1 MNTDGAGTSLEV
13 IILMGLQ
20 ASGKSTFFRTHF
32 ALTHAHVSK
41 DLLHNTSKPARRQQQ
56 LIEEALRAGHSV
68 VVDNTN
74 PTKEER
80 EKLIALGHFYGAT
93 VTGYYFEVQIRQS
106 LERNKSRQGKARVPD
121 VAIFTT
127 RKRLVRPSSEE
138 GFDRLFSVRTLGDQ
152 TFEVSDW
159 EEEIADKQQGIS

>member
-1 MNTDGAGTSLEV
+1 MKTEGAEASLEV
-13 IILMGLQ
+13 IILIGLQ

-41 DLLHNTSKPARRQQQ
+41 DLLYNNSKPARRQQQ

-80 EKLIALGHFYGAT
+80 EKLIALGHSYGAT
-93 VTGYYFEVQIRQS
+93 VIGYYFEVQIRQC

-127 RKRLVRPSSEE
+127 LKRLVRPSSEE

-152 TFEVSDW
+152 AFEVSDW
-159 EEEIADKQQGIS
+159 KEEISDEQQGI

>member
-1 MNTDGAGTSLEV
+1 MNTEGVGASLEV

-41 DLLHNTSKPARRQQQ
+41 DLLRNNGKKARRQQQ

-74 PTKEER
+74 PSKEER
-80 EKLIALGHFYGAT
+80 ETLIALGHLYGAT
-93 VTGYYFEVQIRQS
+93 VVGYFFEVQVQQS
-106 LERNKSRQGKARVPD
+106 LERNKLRPGKARVPD

-127 RKRLVRPSSEE
+127 RKRLVRPSAEE
-138 GFDRLFSVRTLGDQ
+138 GFDRLFSVRAMGDE

-159 EEEIADKQQGIS
+159 KDEVSDEE

>member
-1 MNTDGAGTSLEV
+1 MNTEGVGAALEV

-32 ALTHAHVSK
+32 ALTHTHVSK
-41 DLLHNTSKPARRQQQ
+41 DLLRNNGKKAQRQQQ

-74 PTKEER
+74 PSKEER
-80 EKLIALGHFYGAT
+80 ETLIALGHLYGAR
-93 VTGYYFEVQIRQS
+93 VIGYFFEVQLGQS
-106 LERNKSRQGKARVPD
+106 LERNRLRQGKARVPD

-127 RKRLVRPSSEE
+127 RKRLERPSTEE
-138 GFDRLFSVRTLGDQ
+138 GFDQLFSVRAVGDE

-159 EEEIADKQQGIS
+159 K

>member
-1 MNTDGAGTSLEV
+1 MEV

-32 ALTHAHVSK
+32 ELTHAHVSK
-41 DLLHNTSKPARRQQQ
+41 DLLRNNRKPARRQHQ

-74 PTKEER
+74 ATKEER
-80 EKLIALGHFYGAT
+80 EPLIALGHLHGAT
-93 VTGYYFEVQIRQS
+93 VIGYYFEVQLRES
-106 LERNKSRQGKARVPD
+106 LKRNRSRQGKARVPEI
-121 VAIFTT
+121 AIFTT
-127 RKRLVRPSSEE
+127 LKRLARPSFEE
-138 GFDRLFSVRTLGDQ
+138 GFDQLFSVRPLENQ

-159 EEEIADKQQGIS
+159 KEELSG

>member
-1 MNTDGAGTSLEV
+1 MNTDGAVNSLEV
-13 IILMGLQ
+13 IILIGLQ

-32 ALTHAHVSK
+32 ALTHVHVSK
-41 DLLHNTSKPARRQQQ
+41 DLLHTSKPARRQQQ

-93 VTGYYFEVQIRQS
+93 VIGYYFEVQIRQS
-106 LERNKSRQGKARVPD
+106 LERNHARQGKARVPD

-127 RKRLVRPSSEE
+127 LKRLVRPSFEE

-159 EEEIADKQQGIS
+159 KEEISDEQPGI